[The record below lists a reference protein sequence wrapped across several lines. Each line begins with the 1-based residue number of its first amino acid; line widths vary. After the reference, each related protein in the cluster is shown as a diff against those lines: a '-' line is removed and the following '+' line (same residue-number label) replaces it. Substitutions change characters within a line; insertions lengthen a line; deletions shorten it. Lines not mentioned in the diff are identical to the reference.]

1 MTGAP
6 HSEGEVLHVACR
18 STESGDVPVRFGY
31 AGRSLKVVEWL
42 DRWDGDDHRYFRV
55 RTRSGGVYILRR
67 DDNTRLWQIWFF
79 EDGGLARALAHDGAV
94 QVYRTGGTQRARRR
108 PRAA

>member
-1 MTGAP
+1 MAEST

-31 AGRSLKVVEWL
+31 AGRSLMVVELL

-55 RTRSGGVYILRR
+55 RTRGGGVYILRR

-94 QVYRTGGTQRARRR
+94 RVYRTHGTQRARRHH
-108 PRAA
+108 RAT